1 MICSIQRIQ
10 GVTLLPGLTPD
21 KALLW
26 DKGYFSVC
34 TAVYLIAGVAG
45 LILATRGGE
54 KLRRAAP
61 GLAILVFLCGLAYHF
76 PYTND
81 DSFIFFRYAD
91 NIAAGHG
98 PVYNLGERCE
108 GFTSPVWLAIL
119 TGARLIGCDLLLAAK
134 LAGAL
139 LGLLTVLLILA
150 SCRQLTTDSMSLYL
164 SAFMLASSALFQSWI
179 CSGMD
184 VALFLFWES
193 LAVFVFTRERTPEI
207 LLWGVTA
214 IAGWVRPEANMVIIV
229 AWAWRLWMTRT
240 TATRH
245 TILLRMAGIIGLL
258 AIPFVAR
265 YAVYGQLLPTTFY
278 AKSDRTLRS
287 GIGFLFGAAHGLG
300 PLLWILALAGLWRL
314 WRRQGWLLF
323 VTGTYAA
330 YFALVGGDIL
340 TQRFSLFWIPFLWM
354 GLAQGLS
361 DASQLLSKRRLAV
374 AVALLLIVSGQELHR
389 MYQVTRAGPGWE
401 GYLYVSSS
409 SIGTSETDA
418 EIGHYLSE
426 HATPDQQLVTD
437 NIGAIGYYS
446 KLRILDV
453 NGLTDKN
460 VAELIHQGRHNQIL
474 DYVRRVDPEWIVCYP
489 GPDSIPGSC
498 QLVSAGVLTGWTTGS
513 YQPAGVWRS
522 RTGYTRVLFRRN
534 DVPIN

>member
-1 MICSIQRIQ
+1 M
-10 GVTLLPGLTPD
+10 LPGLTPE

-26 DKGYFSVC
+26 DKEFFSVC
-34 TAVYLIAGVAG
+34 TAVYLIAGIGG

-61 GLAILVFLCGLAYHF
+61 GLLILVFLCGLAYYF

-81 DSFIFFRYAD
+81 DSFIFFRYAE
-91 NIAAGHG
+91 NIATSHG
-98 PVYNLGERCE
+98 PVYNPGEPCE

-119 TGARLIGCDLLLAAK
+119 AGARLAGWDLLLAAK
-134 LAGAL
+134 LAGII
-139 LGLLTVLLILA
+139 LGLLTVLLVWA
-150 SCRQLTTDSMSLYL
+150 SCRQLMTDSMSIYL
-164 SAFMLASSALFQSWI
+164 SVFMLASSALFQSWI

-193 LAVFVFTRERTPEI
+193 LVVFLFTREQTPEV
-207 LLWGVTA
+207 LLWSVTA
-214 IAGWVRPEANMVIIV
+214 VAGWVRPEANMVIIV
-229 AWAWRLWMTRT
+229 AWAWRLWLIRRT
-240 TATRH
+240 ITARA
-245 TILLRMAGIIGLL
+245 ILLRAAGIAGLL
-258 AIPFVAR
+258 ALPFTAR
-265 YAVYGQLLPTTFY
+265 YAVYGELLPTTFY

-287 GIGFLFGAAHGLG
+287 GIGFLFGASHGLG
-300 PLLWILALAGLWRL
+300 PLVWILALAGLWKL
-314 WRRQGWLLF
+314 WRRWGWLLL
-323 VTGTYAA
+323 VSAIYAA
-330 YFALVGGDIL
+330 YFVLVGGDIL

-354 GLAQGLS
+354 GVAQGLS
-361 DASQLLSKRRLAV
+361 DASRLLGKRHLA
-374 AVALLLIVSGQELHR
+374 AGVALLLIVSGQELHR
-389 MYQVTRAGPGWE
+389 MYQVTRATPGWE

-446 KLRILDV
+446 GLRILDV
-453 NGLTDKN
+453 NGLTDKS

-474 DYVRRVDPEWIVCYP
+474 DYVKRVDPEWIVCYP
-489 GPDSIPGSC
+489 GPDTIPGSY
-498 QLVSAGVLTGWTTGS
+498 QLVNAGVLTGWTTGS
-513 YQPAGVWRS
+513 YQQTGMWRS
-522 RTGYTRVLFRRN
+522 RTGYTRILLKRN